1 MKDCSPIFTD
11 YKLFNDKDTSIIIN
25 LGQLVITFLE
35 VFTMALLNILHF
47 PDPRLRTVAKPV
59 TEFDAELTQ
68 FISDMFETM
77 YEAPGIG
84 LAATQVDRHI
94 RLLVLDVSDARNQP
108 LCLINPEIV
117 ESEGDEEMDEGC
129 LSVPGFY
136 EKVRRADHI
145 RVRAQNANGEVSE
158 FEAEG
163 LEAVCIQHEM
173 DHLEG
178 KLFVDYLSNL
188 KRNRIRSK
196 LIKMQKQKTG

>member
-1 MKDCSPIFTD
+1 
-11 YKLFNDKDTSIIIN
+11 
-25 LGQLVITFLE
+25 
-35 VFTMALLNILHF
+35 MALLNILHF
-47 PDPRLRTVAKPV
+47 PDPRLRKVAKPV
-59 TEFDAELTQ
+59 TEFDDELRQ
-68 FISDMFETM
+68 LVSDMFETM

-94 RLLVLDVSDARNQP
+94 RLLVMDVSEARDRP
-108 LCLINPEIV
+108 RCLINPEILAAD
-117 ESEGDEEMDEGC
+117 GEEETDEGC

-136 EKVRRADHI
+136 EKVRRAEHI
-145 RVRAQNANGEVSE
+145 RVRAQDPHGEVSE
-158 FEAEG
+158 FEASG

-196 LIKMQKQKTG
+196 LEKMQRQQAS

>member
-1 MKDCSPIFTD
+1 
-11 YKLFNDKDTSIIIN
+11 
-25 LGQLVITFLE
+25 
-35 VFTMALLNILHF
+35 MALLNILHF

-59 TEFDAELTQ
+59 TEFDENLKQ
-68 FISDMFETM
+68 LVSDMFETM

-94 RLLVLDVSDARNQP
+94 RLLVLDVSEARNRP
-108 LCLINPEIV
+108 RCLINPEII
-117 ESEGDEEMDEGC
+117 EADGDEEMDEGC

-136 EKVRRADHI
+136 EKVRRAEHI
-145 RVRAQNANGEVSE
+145 KVRARDENGEVSE

-188 KRNRIRSK
+188 KRSRIRSK
-196 LIKMQKQKTG
+196 LVKMQKQKAS

>member
-1 MKDCSPIFTD
+1 
-11 YKLFNDKDTSIIIN
+11 
-25 LGQLVITFLE
+25 
-35 VFTMALLNILHF
+35 MALLNILHF
-47 PDPRLRTVAKPV
+47 PDPRLRTVAKAV
-59 TEFDAELTQ
+59 TEFDEELRQ
-68 FISDMFETM
+68 FVSDMFETM

-94 RLLVLDVSDARNQP
+94 RLLVMDVSEARNQP
-108 LCLINPEIV
+108 RCLINPEIL
-117 ESEGDEEMDEGC
+117 EADGEEEMDEGC

-136 EKVRRADHI
+136 EKVRRAEHI
-145 RVRAQNANGEVSE
+145 RVRAHDENGTLNE

-163 LEAVCIQHEM
+163 IEAVCIQHEM

-196 LIKMQKQKTG
+196 LVKTLKQQAS

>member
-1 MKDCSPIFTD
+1 
-11 YKLFNDKDTSIIIN
+11 
-25 LGQLVITFLE
+25 
-35 VFTMALLNILHF
+35 MALLNILHF

-59 TEFDAELTQ
+59 TEFDAELRKLV
-68 FISDMFETM
+68 SDMFETM

-94 RLLVLDVSDARNQP
+94 RLLVLDVSEGRNRP
-108 LCLINPEIV
+108 RCLINPEII
-117 ESEGDEEMDEGC
+117 EADGEEEMDEGC
-129 LSVPGFY
+129 LSVPGYY
-136 EKVRRADHI
+136 EKVRRAEHI
-145 RVRAQNANGEVSE
+145 RVRAQDENGQTSE

-178 KLFVDYLSNL
+178 KLFVDYLSSL

-196 LIKMQKQKTG
+196 LVKLQKQKAG